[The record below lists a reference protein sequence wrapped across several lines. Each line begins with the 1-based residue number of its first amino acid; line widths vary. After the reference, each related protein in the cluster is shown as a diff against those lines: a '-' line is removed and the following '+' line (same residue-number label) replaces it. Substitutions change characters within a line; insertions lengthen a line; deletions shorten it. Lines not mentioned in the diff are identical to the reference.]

1 MQMTLPAY
9 ERDRSRWRERILTRA
24 LEVATDT
31 AVSYADGD
39 KLEVVL
45 LLYLR
50 EGKRLTIH
58 DVDNRLKDVLDA
70 LQGRC
75 KQTRRARRLLSDDRQ
90 VRRVVV
96 EKQKIPKSVPET
108 VGGRLL
114 IRPYVPHRWPLQQTK
129 GLPRLRKRRS

>member
-24 LEVATDT
+24 LKVATDT
-31 AVSYADGD
+31 AVSYTESDS
-39 KLEVVL
+39 LEVVL

-75 KQTRRARRLLSDDRQ
+75 KQTRRVRRLLNDDRQ
-90 VRRVVV
+90 VARVVV